1 MSEFSE
7 LYGDEFFIIDSN
19 NFNSVESRLYGFSI
33 LNNNV
38 VQNEDVDDNTE
49 LLGFGSYVHIKNLKD
64 KISIHQDL
72 NGCWGLY
79 IYRNGNYFA
88 ISNSFFKLVEYLKD
102 RFKLTLNKDFAK
114 ALMSTGI
121 VTLIFRKTLVQEID
135 TISRNYIVTI
145 DKNTGDLSFSKTN
158 YKMHTVPLNSIEAL
172 DILDNW
178 FNRWVNILRSL
189 KEKTNNIEFN
199 LSGGFD
205 TRIIIILML
214 CANIDLNKIK
224 VRTYEDLRTKVH
236 KEDYEIACDIANE
249 FGFKLNNNV
258 FSAKKIYFNDINT
271 IIDSTFYVKGGFHNQ
286 LDYRFYRTDEP
297 VYNFS
302 GAAAE
307 MMRTDSLYYDKSF
320 DEILD
325 YYLNL
330 VSMVDSSFVP
340 SVKNILLESLND
352 LSLEFNIEDK
362 KSKDLF
368 DLTFTETRCRN
379 HFGKFGVAEYFTNK
393 IFFTPVVD
401 PELHKL
407 KITTEDCDD
416 KYLLYTLIFVRYCP
430 KLLNFK
436 VEGGRKFNE
445 NTIEYAKKI
454 NRLKS
459 FVSKDLDYISGPDLN
474 NGGADLGKGF
484 VWDDV
489 DNHLMEVFRTDLFK
503 NEFIKVFPETIYHNL
518 FNIVKNTVYFP
529 LGSVYPVFHVLKIVD
544 SIKNKHD
551 YTFSQWLD
559 SFIKKSHSHSMS
571 DIIGI
576 DDSPHVKSA
585 DFGVF
590 NKNQIKL
597 LQKLLSG
604 DYLFKLI
611 DFNISNNYVQ
621 DENIVKFSN
630 ICILDF
636 NDELVDINPHY
647 LNIIIND
654 SDILLASLLN
664 YQNDDIFGSIDLPT
678 SNLKKGINTVCLKY
692 RETYSDDISIY
703 VKDSDNLFD
712 LNVWSGSDYG
722 NDDAGFDSFQVKSIS
737 SSGDWAEIG
746 EKSIKVECD
755 GSYNYQALTLPGQD
769 VNVGDL
775 ITSSVTVYNPN
786 GNVVVRLYESSVN
799 SFNSIEVSKSNR
811 PSKVNINKIAK
822 SNRMQLLIYARD
834 EQIFYADNFVFK
846 KQTI

>member
-1 MSEFSE
+1 MILLSEFSE
-7 LYGDEFFIIDSN
+7 LYDNQFFIVDSN
-19 NFNSVESRLYGFSI
+19 NFKSIKSRLYGFSI
-33 LNNNV
+33 LNNHV
-38 VQNEDVDDNTE
+38 VQNKDVDNDTE
-49 LLGFGSYVHIKNLKD
+49 LLGFGSYVHIKNLENE
-64 KISIHQDL
+64 ISIHQDL

-79 IYRNGNYFA
+79 IYKNGNYFA
-88 ISNSFFKLVEYLKD
+88 ISNSFLKLVEYLKD
-102 RFKLTLNKDFAK
+102 KFDLTLNEDYAK

-121 VTLIFRKTLVQEID
+121 VTLIFKKTLVNEID
-135 TISRNYIVTI
+135 TIPRNYIVHI
-145 DKNTGDLSFSKTN
+145 DKDTGEVSLSKTG
-158 YKMHTVPLNSIEAL
+158 YKMHTIPLDSIEAL
-172 DILDNW
+172 DILDDW
-178 FNRWVNILRSL
+178 FYRWIYLLRSL

-214 CANIDLNKIK
+214 CANIDLNKVR

-236 KEDYEIACDIANE
+236 KEDYEIATEIANE
-249 FGFKLNNNV
+249 FGFKLNQNT

-271 IIDSTFYVKGGFHNQ
+271 VINSTFYVKGGFHNQ

-330 VSMVDSSFVP
+330 VSMVDASFVP
-340 SVKNILLESLND
+340 SVKHILLNSLND
-352 LSLEFNIEDK
+352 LSLEFDIEDK

-379 HFGKFGVAEYFTNK
+379 HFGKFSVAEYFTNK

-407 KITTEDCDD
+407 KITTDDCDD

-430 KLLNFK
+430 KLLDFK
-436 VEGGRKFNE
+436 VEGGRIFNE
-445 NTIEYAKKI
+445 DTIQYAKKI
-454 NRLKS
+454 NELKP
-459 FVSKDLDYISGPDLN
+459 FTLQDLEYISGPDLN
-474 NGGADLGKGF
+474 TTSTFFGKGF
-484 VWDDV
+484 VWEDV
-489 DNHLMEVFRTDLFK
+489 DNHLMDVFSTDLFK
-503 NEFIKVFPETIYHNL
+503 NDFLKIFPENIYYNL

-529 LGSVYPVFHVLKIVD
+529 LGSVYPVFHVLKVVD
-544 SIKNKHD
+544 CIENKHD

-559 SFIKKSHSHSMS
+559 SFTKKSHSHVMS

-576 DDSPHVKSA
+576 EDYSSDLNI
-585 DFGVF
+585 F
-590 NKNQIKL
+590 NKNQIRL
-597 LQKLLSG
+597 LQKFLSG

-611 DFNISNNYVQ
+611 DFSISDKYVTTENVVKFFNIS
-621 DENIVKFSN
+621 IF
-630 ICILDF
+630 DF
-636 NDELVDINPHY
+636 KDNLVDINSQY
-647 LNIIIND
+647 LNIVIND
-654 SDILLASLLN
+654 CDILPASILN
-664 YQNDDIFGSIDLPT
+664 YQNHDCSMELPVFH
-678 SNLKKGINTVCLKY
+678 LKRGINTVCLKY
-692 RETYSDDISIY
+692 KESYSEDIFIY
-703 VKDSDNLFD
+703 VKDLDNMFD
-712 LNVWSGSDYG
+712 LNIWSGSDYG
-722 NDDAGFDSFQVKSIS
+722 DDSGFDSFQVKSIS
-737 SSGDWAEIG
+737 SSYDWAEIG
-746 EKSIKVECD
+746 EKSIKVICD

-786 GNVVVRLYESSVN
+786 GDVVVRLYESSVN
-799 SFNSIEVSKSNR
+799 SFNSVEVPKSEN
-811 PSKVNINKIAK
+811 PSRININKIAK